1 MLPIHLEQNRR
12 IKMKNP
18 TLPPSMTLVIVAI
31 LATLL
36 LAACASG
43 DDGIEDGVLRL
54 TFDGESC
61 TYEGPTTLKAG
72 PATLHFYNNSEVV
85 AAVNLVRHTGDET
98 IQDVIDYIGEEP
110 TNKKDAP
117 VWTTSVIG
125 VWGDTQDGETRTWEG
140 ELEPGLHHMVCF
152 SLYPY
157 GGWFGTG
164 LMVED

>member
-1 MLPIHLEQNRR
+1 
-12 IKMKNP
+12 
-18 TLPPSMTLVIVAI
+18 MTLVIIAI
-31 LATLL
+31 LAALL

-61 TYEGPTTLKAG
+61 IYEGPTTLKAG
-72 PATLHFYNNSEVV
+72 PATLHFYNNSERV

-110 TNKKDAP
+110 TTKNAP
-117 VWTTSVIG
+117 VWTRDVAG
-125 VWGDTQDGETRTWEG
+125 VWKNIMAGESHIWEG
-140 ELEPGLHHMVCF
+140 VLEPGIHHMVCAGF
-152 SLYPY
+152 SPY
-157 GGWFGTG
+157 GIWFGTG